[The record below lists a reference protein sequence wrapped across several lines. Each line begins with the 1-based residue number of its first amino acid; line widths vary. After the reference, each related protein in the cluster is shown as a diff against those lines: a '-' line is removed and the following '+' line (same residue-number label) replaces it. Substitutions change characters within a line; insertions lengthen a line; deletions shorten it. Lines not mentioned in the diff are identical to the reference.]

1 MEKSSFTRVNLS
13 DVRVIMMIMC
23 VPVVELLCQAV
34 TGWISVREHLFS
46 GACGHL
52 CNVLSCQALNVTASK
67 DLAPVAFTRY

>member
-34 TGWISVREHLFS
+34 TG
-46 GACGHL
+46 
-52 CNVLSCQALNVTASK
+52 
-67 DLAPVAFTRY
+67 